1 MNWPGARMVMHPG
14 APNAH
19 ASTEVLFKAGMLPS
33 RTVGDP
39 GIQGAG
45 VAGTHGTGV
54 GVPIAAAVADTKAGL
69 VGDIHIPKDGMLTIG
84 LWSMILAAGWLPV
97 ITRFCG
103 STIRVVVPGG
113 TANIHFNIAPLQT
126 CMGIRIPHENGQRM
140 ICSV

>member
-1 MNWPGARMVMHPG
+1 
-14 APNAH
+14 
-19 ASTEVLFKAGMLPS
+19 MLPS
-33 RTVGDP
+33 NTVGDP

-45 VAGTHGTGV
+45 VTGIHGTGV
-54 GVPIAAAVADTKAGL
+54 GVPMAAAVADTKAGL
-69 VGDIHIPKDGMLTIG
+69 VGDMHIPKDGMLTIG

-140 ICSV
+140 IYSV